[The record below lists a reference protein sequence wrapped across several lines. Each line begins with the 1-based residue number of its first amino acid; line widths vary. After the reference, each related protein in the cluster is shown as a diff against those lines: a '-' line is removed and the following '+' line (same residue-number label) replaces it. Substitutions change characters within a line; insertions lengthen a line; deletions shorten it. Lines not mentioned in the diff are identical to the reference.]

1 MRTNH
6 STGATNSKVARQKPA
21 SAGAAKAIERLEK
34 APTGITG
41 LDEVTLGGLP
51 RGRATLICGSAGCGK
66 TMLAVEFLVNGV
78 RDYGEPGVFVA
89 FEETRDE
96 LVVNAASLD
105 FDLAKLVREG
115 KLAIDHVHI
124 DPNEIA
130 ETGEYDLEGL
140 FIRLKYAIESVGAK
154 RVVLDTIE
162 TLFSGF
168 SNTALLRAEIGGC
181 FNS

>member
-1 MRTNH
+1 MPMLPHRAKNQKTAKRKPVRAV
-6 STGATNSKVARQKPA
+6 ATK
-21 SAGAAKAIERLEK
+21 AGDRLEK
-34 APTGITG
+34 ALTGITG

-105 FDLAKLVREG
+105 FDSGVLICESPLCIVRPKTPRECLLAR
-115 KLAIDHVHI
+115 
-124 DPNEIA
+124 
-130 ETGEYDLEGL
+130 
-140 FIRLKYAIESVGAK
+140 
-154 RVVLDTIE
+154 
-162 TLFSGF
+162 
-168 SNTALLRAEIGGC
+168 
-181 FNS
+181 